1 MSPKN
6 YLKDL
11 ILLRND
17 PSKIPEIREDAA
29 AGDRHAQYALGLIYA
44 EGRGIPEDPAQ
55 ALYWLSLA
63 VDQGDRD
70 ADLLRKAL
78 LSRMTGDEI
87 DAAQRLWR
95 GPGLRLLDN

>member
-1 MSPKN
+1 MSSKS
-6 YLKDL
+6 YLKNL

-17 PSKIPEIREDAA
+17 PSIIPEIREDAE
-29 AGDRHAQYALGLIYA
+29 AGDRDAQYALGLVYA

-70 ADLLRKAL
+70 ADLLRKII
-78 LSRMTGDEI
+78 LSRMTDDEI

-95 GPGLRLLDN
+95 GPGLRLIGN

>member
-1 MSPKN
+1 MKTKS

-17 PSKIPEIREDAA
+17 PSKIPEMREDAQ
-29 AGDRHAQYALGLIYA
+29 AGDRDAQYALGLVYA

-63 VDQGDRD
+63 VEQGDKD
-70 ADLLRKAL
+70 ADLLRKIL
-78 LSRMTGDEI
+78 LSRMTNDEI
-87 DAAQRLWR
+87 DAAQRLR
-95 GPGLRLLDN
+95 SRPRLRLIDS

>member
-1 MSPKN
+1 MNSKS
-6 YLKDL
+6 YLQDL

-17 PSKIPEIREDAA
+17 PSRIPEIREDAE
-29 AGDRHAQYALGLIYA
+29 AGDRDAQYALGLVYA

-63 VDQGDRD
+63 VAQGDGD
-70 ADLLRKAL
+70 ADLLRKIL
-78 LSRMTGDEI
+78 LGRMTDDEI

-95 GPGLRLLDN
+95 GPGLRAIDN